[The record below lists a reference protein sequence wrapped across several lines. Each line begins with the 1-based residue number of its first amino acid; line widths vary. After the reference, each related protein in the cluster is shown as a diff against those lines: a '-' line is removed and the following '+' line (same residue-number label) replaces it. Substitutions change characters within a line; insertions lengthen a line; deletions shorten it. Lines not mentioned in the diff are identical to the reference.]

1 MKLSTR
7 GNYGLRAVYELTRH
21 YGQGPL
27 AIRHISERQNIPL
40 KYLEQLLY
48 RLKKSG
54 IIESVRGPSGGYVL
68 SDHPRNFSVGDILR
82 VLEGPFNM
90 SGCIRRPDSDHCIRN
105 ERCISN
111 ILWSEIEKKFAEV
124 LDDIS
129 LTDLTKLDYNLTTE
143 IVLRKN

>member
-27 AIRHISERQNIPL
+27 AIRQISERQNIPL

-68 SDHPRNFSVGDILR
+68 SDDPDNFSVGDVLR
-82 VLEGPFNM
+82 VLEGPIHM
-90 SGCIRRPDSDHCIRN
+90 SGCIRNHDNDHCIRD

-111 ILWSEIEKKFAEV
+111 ILWAEIEKKFDEV
-124 LDDIS
+124 LNDIS
-129 LTDLTKLDYNLTTE
+129 LNDLTKLDYNLVTE
-143 IVLRKN
+143 MAVR

>member
-21 YGQGPL
+21 YGKGPL
-27 AIRHISERQNIPL
+27 AIRQISKQQTIPM
-40 KYLEQLLY
+40 KYLEQILY

-68 SDHPRNFSVGDILR
+68 SDHPGNFSVGDILR
-82 VLEGPFNM
+82 ALEGPFIM
-90 SGCIRRPDSDHCIRN
+90 SGCIRNHDSDHCVRP

-111 ILWSEIEKKFAEV
+111 ILWSEIEKKFADI
-124 LDDIS
+124 LDEIS
-129 LTDLTKLDYNLTTE
+129 LIDLTELDCKFTSEL
-143 IVLRKN
+143 VMR

>member
-27 AIRHISERQNIPL
+27 TIRQISERQNIPL
-40 KYLEQLLY
+40 KYLEQLLH

-54 IIESVRGPSGGYVL
+54 IIESVRGPTGGYAL
-68 SDHPRNFSVGDILR
+68 ADDPANFSVGDILR
-82 VLEGPFNM
+82 VLEGPLHL
-90 SGCIRRPDSDHCIRN
+90 SGCIRSHDSDHCLRH

-129 LTDLTKLDYNLTTE
+129 LTDLTKLDGNQKAKLM
-143 IVLRKN
+143 IR